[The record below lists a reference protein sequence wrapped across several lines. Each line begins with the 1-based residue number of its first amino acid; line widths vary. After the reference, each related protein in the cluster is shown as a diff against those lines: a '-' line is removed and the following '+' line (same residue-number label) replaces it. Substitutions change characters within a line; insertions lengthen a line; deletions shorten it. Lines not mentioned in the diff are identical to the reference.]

1 MVFPIIVAAFSAVVA
16 TVSSIGPAIAGFCA
30 NVLPK
35 IVPLLEKGMEILRM
49 VENIANTVSKAMD
62 IFNENDTAEYIG
74 DRAIQAAEGVI
85 TPDQF
90 ENHSDYMNALRNF
103 DLNPEKSKDLTAA
116 QMIVSGLAV
125 AGRGLD
131 EKFGSPEGTMGNL
144 WWLAAAKPDY
154 FVADRLTQFLKTGQD
169 ILSIVEYFA
178 GKLGGGESLEVE
190 DKLVELDKNMNP
202 DSDEKSIRDKIYAA
216 RDAVQN
222 KED

>member
-74 DRAIQAAEGVI
+74 DRAIQAAEGGI